1 MLLFLLLVHFLS
13 SSTCSELLSRQKRVW
28 IIDSFEIEEENPGP
42 FPYFLGK
49 VDIERQYRIY
59 FDLYGQGVDEEP
71 FDVLSIDKETGKIYV
86 NKPVDYEKTEKLKLR
101 FEAKRRDMTIDT
113 RLGVEIKIRDI
124 NDNPPRFNRDLFEIT
139 VDEELTQGASLLTVW
154 AHDIDKLDSPNSTFH
169 YNIKSVFP
177 KSPDTEFFVNENG
190 LISFKG
196 CLDYDVANEIT
207 VVVEAIDHGDKVQ
220 LSSST
225 TVLIH
230 IEDSNNHLPIITG
243 QTGSGKVK
251 EDEFG
256 TSPLKIHVTDK
267 DSPHSKAWKAKYTI
281 HNDDE
286 RNFKIETD
294 PETNDGIL
302 TVVKPINYEEKTTR
316 ELMISVENEAP
327 YFFCKV
333 KQKTAND
340 LWQIETNKDGKHPG
354 GNDQPV
360 STNVVIEVEDVN
372 DPPEFEV
379 TVKKA
384 KLHENAPIG
393 TWVSKVTAV
402 DPDFGSGKDFLY
414 KIGEDPAGWM
424 KIDPNTGNITT
435 IQTCDRESPHVV
447 DSVYTLLL
455 HAVDKGDPP
464 MTGTATLHIH
474 LVDENDNLPRPEVE
488 FVDVCMSD
496 GPTTTNISASDADAD
511 PYGGPFRFELLGN
524 VEGKWKLDPS
534 YGFTAGLVKEL
545 NVQAGFHTLE
555 LKISD
560 LQGQYGVYS
569 LNVTVCTCSVTRNCR
584 SRSSPTTAGWG
595 AAGIAFLSLVLLLA
609 LLLVAF
615 GLSCNKEHQQMETS
629 QEESLKTYNTETS
642 GTDCKVFLSENIF
655 RHDSSKMQINSKTQ
669 YSHYLNQESYLN
681 GRGRWSHSERNNLHA
696 TSANWD
702 NTSWNYG
709 ATRNYKLNT
718 ERESFFARREF
729 VNLRSLS
736 VLVQQSL
743 FSLQSKEEAAALDEY
758 HLYED
763 EGDFSNL
770 SDVDAIDSPD
780 DSTQSFLKA
789 FESFDPKFM
798 QLASICNPQQE

>member
-1 MLLFLLLVHFLS
+1 MKLHRPQECLLLIRFSCLFVFQVHFLS

-49 VDIERQYRIY
+49 VRKS
-59 FDLYGQGVDEEP
+59 F
-71 FDVLSIDKETGKIYV
+71 KEGC
-86 NKPVDYEKTEKLKLR
+86 KL
-101 FEAKRRDMTIDT
+101 RDMTIDT

-139 VDEELTQGASLLTVW
+139 VDEELTQGKSKKQ
-154 AHDIDKLDSPNSTFH
+154 IDSPNSTFH

-243 QTGSGKVK
+243 QTVSRY
-251 EDEFG
+251 EFG

-333 KQKTAND
+333 KQKT
-340 LWQIETNKDGKHPG
+340 
-354 GNDQPV
+354 PV

-384 KLHENAPIG
+384 N
-393 TWVSKVTAV
+393 VFVFV
-402 DPDFGSGKDFLY
+402 YRY

-534 YGFTAGLVKEL
+534 YGRNSFTAGLVKEL

-595 AAGIAFLSLVLLLA
+595 AAGIAFLSLVLLLGKEWRHRSFSVRA
-609 LLLVAF
+609 HQLNVLLQLQLHIFQQHYCLLPDQLSMKTPAGLKRNILSHFMSMIQSPILKFTF
-615 GLSCNKEHQQMETS
+615 GEEHSERKKKKKKNSHSSTTNLCKCSLFWGSASTASKSSTS
-629 QEESLKTYNTETS
+629 QEAT
-642 GTDCKVFLSENIF
+642 
-655 RHDSSKMQINSKTQ
+655 R
-669 YSHYLNQESYLN
+669 
-681 GRGRWSHSERNNLHA
+681 HSECFN
-696 TSANWD
+696 
-702 NTSWNYG
+702 
-709 ATRNYKLNT
+709 
-718 ERESFFARREF
+718 
-729 VNLRSLS
+729 V
-736 VLVQQSL
+736 
-743 FSLQSKEEAAALDEY
+743 
-758 HLYED
+758 
-763 EGDFSNL
+763 
-770 SDVDAIDSPD
+770 
-780 DSTQSFLKA
+780 
-789 FESFDPKFM
+789 
-798 QLASICNPQQE
+798 